1 MIDVEAYD
9 AVRRRLEPLLSVTD
23 PRHTVP
29 ACPGWSVGDVL
40 AHLVGLCEDWVEGR
54 FDGYA
59 SDEWT
64 AAHLER
70 HRGESCASLLERW
83 RATMRAFAAV
93 DESPLGATPA
103 RWAFGDAVVHEA
115 DLRGATSSG
124 RVPDDCG
131 GARLAGRTGALAGR
145 VLRQAG
151 LGRGA
156 RRPPRGAGDFGRARP
171 SHGIENEV
179 GVDAYEVFRGLAGRR
194 SVAQVAGVVVVGGSG
209 PLSGRRAPIPVP
221 VGPDPDRRLKRQ
233 AGVPLIRRGG
243 GP

>member
-23 PRHTVP
+23 PRHAVP

-70 HRGESCASLLERW
+70 HRGESSASLLERW

-93 DESPLGATPA
+93 DESPLGASPA

-124 RVPDDCG
+124 RVPDDAVELG
-131 GARLAGRTGALAGR
+131 LQGALVRWQG

-151 LGRGA
+151 LGPVRVVLHEGRGLWT
-156 RRPPRGAGDFGRARP
+156 GAPG
-171 SHGIENEV
+171 HGIENEV

-194 SVAQVAGVVVVGGSG
+194 SVAQVAEWSWSEDPG
-209 PLSGRRAPIPVP
+209 PYLAAGPPYPFRWARIPIV
-221 VGPDPDRRLKRQ
+221 D
-233 AGVPLIRRGG
+233 
-243 GP
+243 